1 MVIKIVGAKIVN
13 ICVIKIVCIK
23 IVNVCSNILTYVN
36 CGIDKV
42 LNYFI
47 LSFLKHFNKLFSSQS
62 VNQFLYMP

>member
-36 CGIDKV
+36 CGIDKI
-42 LNYFI
+42 LYYFI
-47 LSFLKHFNKLFSSQS
+47 LSFLKPLNKLFSSQS